1 MFVYSLYRQTC
12 GVPPPIIPSA
22 CYSVEVRS
30 SVQGQVP
37 THKHCAL
44 ASPVAKVGNA
54 SLCKRRSQS
63 SGTQAPN
70 VHGQPLFL
78 APLIPPRPRPRSL
91 SLLRCCKYPTP
102 PHSLLCNGDKHRRCR
117 CAALAHLLRGAHNTC
132 MHACAGALPLIL
144 TGEADPEHLPHTVA
158 EVEFEA

>member
-1 MFVYSLYRQTC
+1 MFVYPYVDKHVAFHRPSYL
-12 GVPPPIIPSA
+12 PPATPSKFGR
-22 CYSVEVRS
+22 RS
-30 SVQGQVP
+30 KGRCP
-37 THKHCAL
+37 PHKHCAL
-44 ASPVAKVGNA
+44 TSPVAKVGNA

-78 APLIPPRPRPRSL
+78 APLIPPQPRSL

-132 MHACAGALPLIL
+132 MQAPPPLMI
-144 TGEADPEHLPHTVA
+144 TAEADPLAACVA
-158 EVEFEA
+158 WTGLFSNIPL